1 MLCYLLH
8 ASHLIFTFLSDIAV
22 KNNFQE
28 EKYVWIEKWI
38 HIGAYLVPLCLAIV
52 CAAKGWF
59 VPGLTF
65 CRNDMQGK
73 CDIFKDEECHHE
85 HAIKSYSVFTSIITI
100 EMLIGTATI
109 ITLLCTFDKL
119 QKGTD
124 EAIGMQRIV
133 GNARRQRLKQVA
145 WQTGLYLLSF
155 WFGYFPKIVDRF
167 VRMSTGQLNFDLI
180 ITANCVF
187 ALQGFTIMVIY
198 FALQQRS
205 HKEGVKLHGSISAP
219 DESRHDTVSKIRANA
234 ARQRRK
240 SSILSSSLVSKYSF
254 KIFDGSPAQD
264 SPWAAYFEDES
275 LGSGLVE
282 TVVEEDLEET
292 QSTETSNLTTS
303 LLERNNQ

>member
-1 MLCYLLH
+1 MLCYLLLMT
-8 ASHLIFTFLSDIAV
+8 SHLISFQSVIAV

-119 QKGTD
+119 QKRAD

-145 WQTGLYLLSF
+145 CQTGLYLLSF

-167 VRMSTGQLNFDLI
+167 VRMITGQLNFDLI

-205 HKEGVKLHGSISAP
+205 HKEEVKNILHSAISAP
-219 DESRHDTVSKIRANA
+219 DGSRHDTVSKIRANA

-292 QSTETSNLTTS
+292 QSTDTSNLTTS
-303 LLERNNQ
+303 LLERM